1 MLSAILTFLAG
12 PVAGLIDKSVPDKDL
27 AARLKQD
34 IQRMALE
41 QERDLIKASG
51 AIIEAEARSDHHLA
65 AQWRPILM
73 LSITAILINNY
84 LVAPYMQLLF
94 GTAVHLDLPEP
105 MWNLLTVGVGGY
117 VIGRSAEKSVR
128 HWSQKRD

>member
-51 AIIEAEARSDHHLA
+51 AIIEAEARSDHPLA